1 MDFFTGHRA
10 LDLGRLSCN
19 QVFKLK
25 DREGFWI
32 RLSLT
37 KTVRKGA
44 PREFVLVPFRDLDVC
59 PVFWL
64 DYYIRECRVLEVQ
77 LSEGYTPILGGVG
90 GAAISWSRF

>member
-1 MDFFTGHRA
+1 M
-10 LDLGRLSCN
+10 DLGRLSCN

-59 PVFWL
+59 PIFWL
-64 DYYIRECRVLEVQ
+64 DYYIPECRALEVQ
-77 LSEGYTPILGGVG
+77 LSEDYTPILGGVG
-90 GAAISWSRF
+90 GVAISWSRF